1 MSEPDTSIEVIEV
14 IDSARSLRLPIGI
27 AIVSILIM
35 LIDGY
40 DLQTMSFVAPAL
52 VADWHVARADLG
64 WVLNG
69 SMIGMAFGSIGLGR
83 LGDTIGR
90 RNAYVV
96 CLIFLCAGSLLS
108 AHAQSLDQLL
118 AFRIITGIGLGGATP
133 LATTFIAEWA
143 PRRIR
148 SIAVACVVVSVPLG
162 GMLGAMIAKRV
173 MPEFGWRAI
182 FWIGAGL
189 PLVFFVLAALLL
201 PESPKFLA
209 QNPARS
215 RRLAAALNRLL
226 REPRFTGSEHFHL
239 AEPAAPSRHWL
250 HIILGREYLHT
261 TLLLWGAFTFNTVG
275 LYSFANWLPTLLT
288 SAGFTQPA
296 ALDQLTYFNFGG
308 FFGAVGGAIL
318 IGRYGSRLVG
328 TSLALLGVIATL
340 LIGLTLT
347 RASSPGFQ
355 LAVLIVAAGAAL
367 SGMQSFVYAVGAN
380 SYATYVRGA
389 GVGCAQTVSRIGGIL
404 GGLAAAAFF
413 ALRPQPPISVFF
425 YAVATLGVAV
435 AVSYG
440 LLRTH
445 ILPHR
450 THHGGAHDLQCSP
463 VRDAAPP

>member
-1 MSEPDTSIEVIEV
+1 MSAPDSSVEVTEV
-14 IDSARSLRLPIGI
+14 IDSAGYLRLPIGI
-27 AIVSILIM
+27 ALVSILIM

-69 SMIGMAFGSIGLGR
+69 SLIGMAFGSIGLGR

-96 CLIFLCAGSLLS
+96 CLVFLCAGSLLS
-108 AHAQSLDQLL
+108 AHAHNLDQLL
-118 AFRIITGIGLGGATP
+118 AFRVITGIGLGGATP

-148 SIAVACVVVSVPLG
+148 SIAVACVVVAVPLG

-182 FWIGAGL
+182 FWIGAAL
-189 PLVFFVLAALLL
+189 PLLFFVLAVTLL

-209 QNPARS
+209 QSPARS
-215 RRLAAALNRLL
+215 RQLAAALNRLL
-226 REPRFTGSEHFHL
+226 REPRFDGSERFHI
-239 AEPAAPSRHWL
+239 AEAAAPSRHWL
-250 HIILGREYLHT
+250 SVILSRQYLHT

-288 SAGFTQPA
+288 AAGFSQAA
-296 ALDQLTYFNFGG
+296 ALDELKYFNFGG

-318 IGRYGSRLVG
+318 IGRYGSRIVG
-328 TSLALLGVIATL
+328 TSLALLGVVATL
-340 LIGLTLT
+340 LIGVALTLP
-347 RASSPGFQ
+347 SSPAIQ
-355 LAVLIVAAGAAL
+355 LSLLVVVAGAAL

-389 GVGCAQTVSRIGGIL
+389 GVGCAQTISRVGGIL
-404 GGLAAAAFF
+404 GGFAAAAFF
-413 ALRPQPPISVFF
+413 ALRPQPPVGVFF

-445 ILPHR
+445 IRANSSEP
-450 THHGGAHDLQCSP
+450 GGAQALR
-463 VRDAAPP
+463 VAATQDGA

>member
-1 MSEPDTSIEVIEV
+1 MSAPDSSIEVIEV
-14 IDSARSLRLPIGI
+14 IDSARYLRLPIGI
-27 AIVSILIM
+27 AMVSILIM

-52 VADWHVARADLG
+52 VLDWHLARADLG

-69 SMIGMAFGSIGLGR
+69 SMIGMAFGSIALGR
-83 LGDTIGR
+83 LGDSIGR
-90 RNAYVV
+90 RNAFVV
-96 CLIFLCAGSLLS
+96 CLVFLCLGSLLS
-108 AHAQSLDQLL
+108 AHAHSLDQLI

-173 MPEFGWRAI
+173 MPQFGWRAI

-189 PLVFFVLAALLL
+189 PLLFFVLAVLLL

-209 QNPARS
+209 QSPARS

-226 REPRFTGSEHFHL
+226 REPRFSGSERFHM

-250 HIILGREYLHT
+250 RIILSREYLHT

-288 SAGFTQPA
+288 SAGFSQSA
-296 ALDQLTYFNFGG
+296 ALDELKYFNFGG
-308 FFGAVGGAIL
+308 FFGAVGGAVL
-318 IGRYGSRLVG
+318 IGQYGSRMVG
-328 TSLALLGVIATL
+328 TGLALLGVVATL
-340 LIGLTLT
+340 LVGITLTLAT
-347 RASSPGFQ
+347 FPGLQ
-355 LAVLIVAAGAAL
+355 LALLVVVAGAAL

-389 GVGCAQTVSRIGGIL
+389 GVGCAQTISRVGGVM

-413 ALRPQPPISVFF
+413 ALRPQPPVGAFF

-435 AVSYG
+435 AVTFG

-450 THHGGAHDLQCSP
+450 AQHGSARELECAG